1 MADNERHHDSTPSE
15 TFDITPESIE
25 AFRHSDIDLNELF
38 ERIKLTN
45 GKLAL
50 KLYALSEDYRQ
61 HGHTPEDKTAFIT
74 GLLTFIK
81 LHEMQKDS
89 EPFAEIFELPAYTD
103 DKHTPTDN
111 LSA

>member
-1 MADNERHHDSTPSE
+1 MADNERHHDSTPGE

-25 AFRHSDIDLNELF
+25 AFRHSDADLDELF
-38 ERIKLTN
+38 ERIKHDK
-45 GKLAL
+45 KLAL
-50 KLYALSEDYRQ
+50 AFYALAEDYRRR
-61 HGHTPEDKTAFIT
+61 GHTTEDKTAFLT
-74 GLLTFIK
+74 GLLTSIK

-89 EPFAEIFELPAYTD
+89 EPLAEIFELPAYTD